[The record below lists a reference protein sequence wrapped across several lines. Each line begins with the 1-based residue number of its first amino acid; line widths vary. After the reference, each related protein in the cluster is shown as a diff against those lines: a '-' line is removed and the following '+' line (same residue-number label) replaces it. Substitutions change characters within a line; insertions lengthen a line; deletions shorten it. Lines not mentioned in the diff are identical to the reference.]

1 MMSPQISA
9 NQQQVL
15 HEAIDTLDSEFIAKC
30 VLNIEI
36 ILRHIKRLIRLSEG
50 DWESSIQPAE
60 QAIHSDYADCGLV
73 EVKEEPTVEW
83 GEQEP
88 TSMPGHEELKL
99 SAKDSHQQGSRAGKL
114 PAPLSPH
121 PTFHSSAVNPEAK
134 KVSSATSKKRH
145 TDRKSLDCDH
155 QDCSFTAKTKVHWTQ
170 HMQKVHPERCQ
181 VLKCEQCE
189 FTTIKRAN
197 LRQHVKTHLPPE
209 EKPYKCSICSNY
221 SSANKEGLRIHI
233 NTAHKGVKPYL
244 CDTCGQ
250 SFTGIS
256 MLSKHKLMK
265 HKPKHLKCP
274 HCDYRTSLVNWLKDH
289 MKRHSSD
296 TPFTCQHCSYAA
308 KTAGR
313 LKVHLRIHTGERPYK
328 CHMCSYSAIEGAPLK
343 KHLKNQHQLSVH
355 RIDIREGKL
364 FTTEGREIDTGLS
377 TRTAPLPA
385 TSFHGNKDKL
395 TTNQLSLPSRKQNET
410 SIIVEAAALSALPIH
425 PESPSFEA
433 VQSSNY
439 IPLPVT
445 EPVESTGE

>member
-1 MMSPQISA
+1 
-9 NQQQVL
+9 
-15 HEAIDTLDSEFIAKC
+15 
-30 VLNIEI
+30 
-36 ILRHIKRLIRLSEG
+36 
-50 DWESSIQPAE
+50 
-60 QAIHSDYADCGLV
+60 
-73 EVKEEPTVEW
+73 
-83 GEQEP
+83 
-88 TSMPGHEELKL
+88 
-99 SAKDSHQQGSRAGKL
+99 
-114 PAPLSPH
+114 
-121 PTFHSSAVNPEAK
+121 
-134 KVSSATSKKRH
+134 
-145 TDRKSLDCDH
+145 
-155 QDCSFTAKTKVHWTQ
+155 
-170 HMQKVHPERCQ
+170 MQKVHPERCQ

-233 NTAHKGVKPYL
+233 NTAHKGLYVSVCAYTSVCIICVSICVCRYQYMCRQVSVYVSAGVKPYL

-355 RIDIREGKL
+355 RIDIRYVY
-364 FTTEGREIDTGLS
+364 S
-377 TRTAPLPA
+377 VVCYVY
-385 TSFHGNKDKL
+385 S
-395 TTNQLSLPSRKQNET
+395 
-410 SIIVEAAALSALPIH
+410 V
-425 PESPSFEA
+425 
-433 VQSSNY
+433 VCY
-439 IPLPVT
+439 V
-445 EPVESTGE
+445 